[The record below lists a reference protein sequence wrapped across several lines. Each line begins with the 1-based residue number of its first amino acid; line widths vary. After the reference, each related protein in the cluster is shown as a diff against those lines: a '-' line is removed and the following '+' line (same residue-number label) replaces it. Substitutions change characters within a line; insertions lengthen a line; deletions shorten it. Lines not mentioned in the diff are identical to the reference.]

1 MAVNTKRVDR
11 VFAAAEKDGRDF
23 LLEPE
28 GYAVVRAAGIPVP
41 RHVFVPRG
49 RKVTGDD
56 IARLGPGR
64 TVVLKIV
71 SPLIQHKSDVGGVA
85 FVDARPSAVN
95 GAAAEMERTVVA
107 RAAGPSREV
116 SCSLRG
122 VLLME
127 KVAFDDAGFGSEIL
141 LGARAT
147 REFGPV
153 LTVGAGGLD
162 VEYMSERLRDG
173 RAAALASV
181 ELLRDDFLPA
191 GLEPLAFFGKVA
203 AEFRGRKPLV
213 APETLRRAVL
223 TFRDLVRAYSP
234 YGDASPFVIEEIEV
248 NPLVIRAGKLVP
260 LDVVCRFSR
269 RKTALV
275 SRPAEGVG
283 RLLRP
288 ETIGIIGVS
297 EKMNVGRIIL
307 RNVLKHGFPP
317 DKVFV
322 VKPGLPEIDGCRCVP
337 AVVDLPVTVDLFVLT
352 LAAEQC
358 PGVMRELVAHE
369 KARSVIAIAGGM
381 GEKSGTSSIE
391 EEIRGILAAG
401 RAVGRVTPVVNGGN
415 CLGIYSPPGRYD
427 TTFIPDHKLKRPEG
441 AASGLVFLSQ
451 SGAFM
456 ISRMSKLPRIQPLYA
471 VSMGN
476 QLDLTASDYLDVLKD
491 DPEARIFAV
500 YMEGFRPGDGHLFA
514 RAVAAAVARGKK
526 VLVYKSGRS
535 PEGRAATSSHTA
547 SVAGE
552 YAVCRAILE
561 QAGAIV
567 ADDIFEFESFLKAL
581 VRLEGRPITG
591 DRVGLISNAGF
602 ECVIMADSLRDGYRL
617 RPAAFSDATRER
629 ILAALRP
636 LGIDRLQDVHNPL
649 DVTPVADDATFIGCA
664 RAVLEDENVDAGVV
678 SPVPMTPAM
687 QTLPPSLAYKEN
699 MLAAGGFVPRMT
711 ELFRAVDKPVVVNID
726 AGELYTPLAE
736 SLEEA
741 GLPVFRRSDEA
752 LRFLRKFVGTLRKGS
767 PIP

>member
-1 MAVNTKRVDR
+1 MAVNTKSIDR
-11 VFAAAEKDGRDF
+11 IFAAAEKDGRDF

-28 GYAVVRAAGIPVP
+28 GYAVVKAAGIAVP
-41 RHVFVPRG
+41 SHVFVARG
-49 RKVTGDD
+49 KKVTRDD
-56 IARLGPGR
+56 LARLGSSGA
-64 TVVLKIV
+64 VVLKIV

-85 FVDARPSAVN
+85 FVEARPAAVN
-95 GAAAEMERTVVA
+95 AGIAAMERRVAA
-107 RAAGPSREV
+107 RAAGPAGEIAR
-116 SCSLRG
+116 SLRG

-127 KVAFDDAGFGSEIL
+127 KVAFDNVGFGSEIL
-141 LGARAT
+141 LGARTT

-153 LTVGAGGLD
+153 LTIGAGGLD
-162 VEYMSERLRDG
+162 VEYMNERLRDG
-173 RAAALASV
+173 RAAALASA
-181 ELLRDDFLPA
+181 ELMRDDFLPA
-191 GLEPLAFFGKVA
+191 GLEPLAFFGKIA
-203 AEFRGRKPLV
+203 AEFRGRKALV
-213 APETLRRAVL
+213 APAELARAVGA
-223 TFRDLVRAYSP
+223 FRALVRAYSP
-234 YGDASPFVIEEIEV
+234 FGDASPFVIEELEV
-248 NPLVIRAGKLVP
+248 NPLVVRAGKLVP
-260 LDVVCRFSR
+260 LDSLCRFSR
-269 RKTALV
+269 RKEALV

-307 RNVLKHGFPP
+307 RNILKHGFPA
-317 DKVFV
+317 DRVFV

-337 AVVDLPVTVDLFVLT
+337 SVADLPGTVDLFVLT

-358 PGVMRELVAHE
+358 PAVMRDLAAHE

-381 GEKSGTSSIE
+381 GEKSGTTSIE
-391 EEIRGILAAG
+391 EDIRGILAEGRAAG
-401 RAVGRVTPVVNGGN
+401 RTTPVVNGGN

-427 TTFIPDHKLKRPEG
+427 TTFIPDHKLHRPEG
-441 AASGLVFLSQ
+441 APSGLVILSQ

-456 ISRMSKLPRIQPLYA
+456 ISRMSKLPRVQPLYA
-471 VSMGN
+471 VSIGN
-476 QLDLTASDYLDVLKD
+476 QLDLTVSDYLGVLKD
-491 DPEARIFAV
+491 DPAARIFAV
-500 YMEGFRPGDGHLFA
+500 YMEGFRPADGHLFA
-514 RAVAAAVARGKK
+514 RAVEAAVAAGKK

-567 ADDIFEFESFLKAL
+567 AADIFEFESFLRAL
-581 VRLEGRPITG
+581 VCLDGRPVAG
-591 DRVGLISNAGF
+591 DRVGMISNAGF
-602 ECVIMADSLRDGYRL
+602 ECVIMADSLRNGYRL
-617 RPAAFSDATRER
+617 RPSEFTAATRER

-636 LGIDRLQDVHNPL
+636 LGIDRLQDIHNPL
-649 DVTPVADDATFIGCA
+649 DVTPIADDAAFVACA
-664 RAVLEDENVDAGVV
+664 RAILEDENVDVAVV

-711 ELFRAVDKPVVVNID
+711 ELFRTTDKPLVVNID
-726 AGELYTPLAE
+726 AGEIYDPLAD
-736 SLEEA
+736 SLEAA

-752 LRFLRKFVGTLRKGS
+752 LRFLRKYVGVLRREGRS
-767 PIP
+767 

>member
-1 MAVNTKRVDR
+1 MAVNTKSIDR
-11 VFAAAEKDGRDF
+11 IFAAAERDGRDF

-28 GYAVVRAAGIPVP
+28 VYAVLRAAGIAVL

-49 RKVTGDD
+49 RKVTRDD
-56 IARLGPGR
+56 IAKLGPAGV
-64 TVVLKIV
+64 VVLKIV
-71 SPLIQHKSDVGGVA
+71 SSRIQHKSDVGGVA
-85 FVDARPSAVN
+85 FVAARPAAVN
-95 GAAAEMERTVVA
+95 TAVAAMEQTVVA
-107 RAAGPSREV
+107 RSAEPSRDVE
-116 SCSLRG
+116 CSLSG

-127 KVAFDDAGFGSEIL
+127 KVAFDNVGFGSEIL
-141 LGARAT
+141 LGARTT

-162 VEYMSERLRDG
+162 VEYMNEHLRDG
-173 RAAALASV
+173 RAAALFSA
-181 ELLRDDFLPA
+181 ELMRDDFLPA

-203 AEFRGRKPLV
+203 AEFRGRKALV
-213 APETLRRAVL
+213 APAAFARTVSA
-223 TFRDLVRAYSP
+223 FRELVRAYSP
-234 YGDASPFVIEEIEV
+234 FGDASPFVIEEIEV
-248 NPLVIRAGKLVP
+248 NPLVVRTGKLVP
-260 LDVVCRFSR
+260 LDGLCRFSR
-269 RKTALV
+269 RKTALD

-317 DKVFV
+317 DRVFV

-337 AVVDLPVTVDLFVLT
+337 TVADLPVTVDLFVLT

-358 PGVMRELVAHE
+358 PDVMRELAAHE

-381 GEKSGTSSIE
+381 GEKTGTTSIE
-391 EEIRGILAAG
+391 EDIRAILAAG
-401 RAVGRVTPVVNGGN
+401 RAAGRTTPVVNGGN

-427 TTFIPDHKLKRPEG
+427 TTFIPDYKLKRPEG
-441 AASGLVFLSQ
+441 ASSGLVFLSQ

-456 ISRMSKLPRIQPLYA
+456 ISRMSKLPRVQPLYA

-476 QLDLTASDYLDVLKD
+476 QLDLTVSDYLDVLKD
-491 DPEARIFAV
+491 DPEARFFAV

-514 RAVAAAVARGKK
+514 RAVAAAVARGKI

-567 ADDIFEFESFLKAL
+567 AEDIFEFESFLKAL
-581 VRLEGRPITG
+581 VRLDGRPVAG

-617 RPAAFSDATRER
+617 RPAAFSEATRER

-649 DVTPVADDATFIGCA
+649 DVTPVADDAAFIGCA
-664 RAVLEDENVDAGVV
+664 RAVLEDENVDAAVV

-699 MLAAGGFVPRMT
+699 MLATGGFVPLMR
-711 ELFRAVDKPVVVNID
+711 ELFHSVNKPVVVNID

-741 GLPVFRRSDEA
+741 GIPVFRRSDEA
-752 LRFLRKFVGTLRKGS
+752 LRFLRKFVGTRRKENR
-767 PIP
+767 